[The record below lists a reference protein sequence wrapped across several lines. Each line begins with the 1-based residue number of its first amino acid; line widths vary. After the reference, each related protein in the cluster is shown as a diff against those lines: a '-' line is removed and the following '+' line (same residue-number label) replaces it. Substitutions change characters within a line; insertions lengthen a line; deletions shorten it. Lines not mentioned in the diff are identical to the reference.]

1 MNKLSFPKDFIWGVG
16 NGAYQSEGA
25 WNEDG
30 KGESIWDRYGHI
42 PGNILNGENGDVTTD
57 FYHRYPEDI
66 SLMAKLGIRHFRM
79 SIAWTRIIPPAPSTQ
94 WVLHSTTVYSM
105 N

>member
-1 MNKLSFPKDFIWGVG
+1 MSRIQFPENFIWGVG

-42 PGNILNGENGDVTTD
+42 PGNVLNFENGDVIGMDVYYTVEGK
-57 FYHRYPEDI
+57 YI
-66 SLMAKLGIRHFRM
+66 GNIRHNYSAGRSTSSTRSPFR
-79 SIAWTRIIPPAPSTQ
+79 IAEEPN
-94 WVLHSTTVYSM
+94 L
-105 N
+105 

>member
-1 MNKLSFPKDFIWGVG
+1 MKKLIFPQDFVWGVA

-42 PGNILNGENGDVTTD
+42 PGNVHNFENGDVTTD
-57 FYHRYPEDI
+57 FYHRYQDDI
-66 SLMAKLGIRHFRM
+66 ALMAKLGFGGAGK
-79 SIAWTRIIPPAPSTQ
+79 SKS
-94 WVLHSTTVYSM
+94 L
-105 N
+105 